1 MSCQATR
8 TPRHGVSGGEAVRP
22 LASTVSTGRLK
33 MTMKNSEGSSTQPSP
48 PMASRMMAG
57 AH

>member
-1 MSCQATR
+1 M
-8 TPRHGVSGGEAVRP
+8 RP